1 MLEQFTG
8 WTLAL
13 MLVILLLTLFFHLF
27 RYSARTADIAP
38 NVLTSLG
45 IFGTFLGVALGLAE
59 FDTTDIQR
67 SVPTLM
73 EGLKTAFWSS
83 IVGLLGAL
91 SIKLRSAWTQLS
103 HRSQAVEE
111 GKNADDI
118 YQSLEKLSTL
128 QERHLLWLQD
138 NNSVTAIHTLVAQVT
153 ARGDKNHEE
162 TQVELKAIRDSL
174 ENYQERMAE
183 ANSKALVMAIEKVM
197 TEFNTKI
204 NEQYGDNFKRLNESV
219 IAMLEW
225 QKAYKANITRLIEE
239 QERSTNTMTK
249 ACEAFEYMVRHAD
262 SFNGV
267 SSSLEQLLSAL
278 EAQRDSL
285 QQQLSSLAGLI
296 NQAASGLPQLEDRVA
311 ALTTGMADAVT
322 RQQDWL
328 VVELTESQ
336 KHLQQEWQQQLLE
349 TREQLQTQQQQTLLQ
364 FQRLGDKVERQVV
377 VLEESLEAELTR
389 SLTSLGV
396 QLASLSEKFVSDY
409 SPLTDRLQKL
419 VKMAEAVN
427 ES

>member
-118 YQSLEKLSTL
+118 YQSLEKLS
-128 QERHLLWLQD
+128 
-138 NNSVTAIHTLVAQVT
+138 
-153 ARGDKNHEE
+153 
-162 TQVELKAIRDSL
+162 
-174 ENYQERMAE
+174 
-183 ANSKALVMAIEKVM
+183 
-197 TEFNTKI
+197 
-204 NEQYGDNFKRLNESV
+204 
-219 IAMLEW
+219 
-225 QKAYKANITRLIEE
+225 
-239 QERSTNTMTK
+239 
-249 ACEAFEYMVRHAD
+249 
-262 SFNGV
+262 
-267 SSSLEQLLSAL
+267 
-278 EAQRDSL
+278 
-285 QQQLSSLAGLI
+285 
-296 NQAASGLPQLEDRVA
+296 
-311 ALTTGMADAVT
+311 
-322 RQQDWL
+322 
-328 VVELTESQ
+328 
-336 KHLQQEWQQQLLE
+336 
-349 TREQLQTQQQQTLLQ
+349 
-364 FQRLGDKVERQVV
+364 
-377 VLEESLEAELTR
+377 
-389 SLTSLGV
+389 
-396 QLASLSEKFVSDY
+396 
-409 SPLTDRLQKL
+409 
-419 VKMAEAVN
+419 
-427 ES
+427 